1 MERVRGA
8 TRRMNLA
15 AGIDLGGTRVKG
27 IARDLDGDEELERT
41 ILSTE
46 DGKFFD
52 EDPAWA
58 NAIRDLLSDWE
69 TRFEQSFSS
78 IGIASPG
85 LAAKDQRSIAFMPG
99 RLAGIEDLVW
109 EDFLNT
115 AAKVRVANDAHTALL
130 GETWQGAAK
139 GCKDVVLL
147 TIGTGVGGAA
157 IADGRLLRGHLGRA
171 GHFGHLSLDPSGEPD
186 ICGTP
191 GSLEDAIGDCTVE
204 KRSGGR
210 FTRTKALVDAHL
222 AGDEQA
228 SEIWLRS
235 VRHLAAGIASL
246 INALD
251 PEVILLGGG
260 IANAREALLEPLRSY
275 LDVMEWRPAD
285 NRVEIRIV
293 ELGEWAGAIGA
304 LHHGMIS

>member
-1 MERVRGA
+1 MK
-8 TRRMNLA
+8 LA

-27 IARDLDGDEELERT
+27 IAHDLDRDEELERT
-41 ILSTE
+41 ILSTD
-46 DGKFFD
+46 DGEFFD

-58 NAIRDLLSDWE
+58 NAIRDLLSEWE
-69 TRFEQSFSS
+69 TRYEQSFASV
-78 IGIASPG
+78 GIASPG

-99 RLAGIEDLVW
+99 RLAGIEGLVW

-115 AAKVRVANDAHTALL
+115 SAKVRVANDAHAALL

-139 GCKDVVLL
+139 GSKDVILL

-157 IADGRLLRGHLGRA
+157 ITDGRLLRGHLGRA

-204 KRSGGR
+204 KRSNGR
-210 FTRTKALVDAHL
+210 FTRTKEMVDAHL

-228 SEIWLRS
+228 SEIWLCS

-260 IANAREALLEPLRSY
+260 IANAKETLLEPLRSY
-275 LDVMEWRPAD
+275 LDDMEWRPAD
-285 NRVEIRIV
+285 NRVEIRLA